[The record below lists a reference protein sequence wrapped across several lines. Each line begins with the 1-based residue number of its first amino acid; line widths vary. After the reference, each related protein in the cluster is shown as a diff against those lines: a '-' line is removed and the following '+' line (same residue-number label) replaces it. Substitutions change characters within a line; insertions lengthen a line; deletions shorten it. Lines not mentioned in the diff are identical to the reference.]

1 VTRIAIGDFKQETNS
16 FSPVPGD
23 WPHFQQSGYLFRGAE
38 VLDQLRGTAAEIGG
52 ALRVT
57 DPRPDIEI
65 VPLLA
70 AGTGASAGPM
80 RRPLFDALL
89 SDLLSRLRAAGPLD
103 GIYLSTHGAMVA
115 EHLDDATGE
124 VLQAIRDAVGPD
136 LPMTASCDLHA
147 NVTRRMADAVN
158 AIVGYQTFPHVD
170 LDRAGQRAMEILLAI
185 LAGSA
190 RPTPALCRL
199 PMVLPGENGATTEG
213 PFAEVMR
220 EIIAL
225 ESRPGILSA
234 SAFSVQPWLDLP
246 DVGCSVVVVADG
258 DAALARSQ
266 AERLSDLFWDRR
278 DRFPVP
284 RTPLREALLQAL
296 RSDRGPFI
304 LSDGP
309 DAPSS
314 GSTGD
319 STEILKALLETKFD
333 RTALV
338 NVVDPDAVE
347 AAIRAGVGQTLTVS
361 VGGRLA
367 PDFYAP
373 VEFTG
378 TVRTISD
385 GRFTH
390 KGAAYRGVEFQR
402 GRTIV
407 LQSGPLFLMVM
418 EQPALQWDPE
428 LYRSVGLEPADAQLV
443 AVKSPTGFRA
453 AYAPFAAEILIPD
466 VRGIASPDLLSF
478 PWRRIGRP
486 IHPLDALKDWRTP
499 PIGGLFAGRQG

>member
-1 VTRIAIGDFKQETNS
+1 MIRIAIADFKQESNS

-23 WPHFQQSGYLFRGAE
+23 WPHFQQSGYLLRGAE

-57 DPRPDIEI
+57 DPRRDIEI

-80 RRPLFDALL
+80 RRALFDALL

-103 GIYLSTHGAMVA
+103 GVYVSTHGAMVA
-115 EHLDDATGE
+115 EDLDDATGE
-124 VLQAIRDAVGPD
+124 VLQAVRHAVGPD
-136 LPMTASCDLHA
+136 LPVTASCDLHA

-158 AIVGYQTFPHVD
+158 ALVGYQTFPHVD
-170 LDRAGQRAMEILLAI
+170 LDRAGGRAMEILLAT
-185 LAGSA
+185 LAGAA
-190 RPTPALCRL
+190 RPVTALCRL

-213 PFAEVMR
+213 PFSEVMR

-225 ESRPGILSA
+225 ESEPGILSA

-246 DVGCSVVVVADG
+246 DVGCSIVVVADG
-258 DAALARSQ
+258 DPALARTH
-266 AERLSDLFWDRR
+266 AERIAGLFWDRR
-278 DRFPVP
+278 DRFPVA
-284 RTPLREALLQAL
+284 RTPLREALHRALQ
-296 RSDRGPFI
+296 SDRRPFV

-319 STEILKALLETKFD
+319 STEILKALLEMPFD
-333 RTALV
+333 KTALL
-338 NVVDPDAVE
+338 NIVDAAAVE
-347 AAIRAGVGQTLTVS
+347 SAIRAGIGQTLTVS

-367 PDFYAP
+367 PAFFSP

-402 GRTIV
+402 GRTVV
-407 LQSGPLFLMVM
+407 LQSGPIFLMVM

-486 IHPLDALKDWRTP
+486 IHPLDTLNTWRTP
-499 PIGGLFAGRQG
+499 PIGGVFIGSL